1 VKDFIYRN
9 GVYPVQGVRPVFT
22 SIQEIFNSVTTL
34 VHKAMSSKETVISH
48 EVDTLVLREVGG
60 SEVLSSY
67 HLVGDRDRVAHSLT
81 TDPEWVKIVSI
92 HEVGHSLLSFTRY
105 GSTPLFCVLQHE
117 GAITVGKSIPVDTFY
132 SQWANIVMLVAGSVA
147 VQRILGISKVSGHTR
162 DFQEATNAIVTMI
175 REDGYHQVLS
185 VYLAGTGS
193 SHLVPEDSIE
203 KLRFTP
209 AYVSHGAS
217 DIKTD
222 VFLRE
227 TKFDQELVGMAFFR
241 AQKEAA
247 EMVDANKAAIL
258 EAAEI
263 LGTDMFLDGNTLQ
276 EIFLRHNLVKAE
288 MVVKPRKADN
298 SISGD

>member
-1 VKDFIYRN
+1 
-9 GVYPVQGVRPVFT
+9 
-22 SIQEIFNSVTTL
+22 
-34 VHKAMSSKETVISH
+34 
-48 EVDTLVLREVGG
+48 
-60 SEVLSSY
+60 
-67 HLVGDRDRVAHSLT
+67 
-81 TDPEWVKIVSI
+81 
-92 HEVGHSLLSFTRY
+92 
-105 GSTPLFCVLQHE
+105 
-117 GAITVGKSIPVDTFY
+117 
-132 SQWANIVMLVAGSVA
+132 MLVAGSVA